1 MKANIFT
8 NELAKTSSVF
18 GRKKD
23 IEVIFEGE
31 GAKTD
36 GSKVYLPA
44 INLNAEVTDEQAA
57 IMRGYVD
64 HEAGH
69 VRHTDFDALKNNKHK
84 MAGNKLLHQC
94 ANALEDVWLE
104 QRVREEYSG
113 SEANLRAV
121 STAVNGEFLK
131 HVEHNDE
138 RLRDPVWVGPVAATW
153 AGRKTYGGDTNE
165 ECLAMLDD
173 EMHEMI
179 IEIVKRVDDC
189 KSSHD
194 VFELAE
200 EFETKLRAT
209 KAERESD
216 EPEGSGETGDGEPE
230 EKADE
235 DRDNEG
241 DVDNT
246 ARIEDAPDE
255 DRADEPK
262 GSDVDDGDAP
272 DSTDDADEPSSTD
285 EPDVDDDVYDEFG
298 VDKAIENMM
307 KAPELRDSRAGAY
320 RPYTTKFDTW
330 WHRTDPS
337 DYDTTIEDGYWR
349 KGYRVLRCG
358 TQAEY
363 DSLLSRMSGVVNM
376 CRRKLER
383 ALIAKQNRDWD
394 NAKEDGRLDT
404 RRLTAAVAGK
414 TNVFKTRT
422 DRNEMDTA
430 LTLLVDLSGS
440 MSGSKVSMARDVVI
454 AFCEALDRTGISYEV
469 LGFCN
474 GWPDH
479 IKELNDV
486 DTTRWFKDFNRL
498 WPLHMAVFKHF
509 DERLHDAKGAI
520 ARISNVAGGDN
531 TDGEA
536 VLLANARLQSRPD
549 KRKVLMVLSDG
560 LPAANGSGL
569 EQHLADVISE
579 IEASNTDVIGIGI
592 KDDSVERFY
601 SKHVVVNSLDDLQG
615 VVMSEL
621 AKLLLGDRI
630 VLDHSK
636 LLDRAV

>member
-1 MKANIFT
+1 MKANVFT

-36 GSKVYLPA
+36 GSKVYLPS
-44 INLNAEVTDEQAA
+44 INRNADVTDEQAA

-69 VRHTDFDALKNNKHK
+69 VRHTDFKALSENRHK
-84 MAGNKLLHQC
+84 MVGNKLLHQC

-113 SEANLRAV
+113 SETNLRAV
-121 STAVNGEFLK
+121 SQAVNGEFIK
-131 HVEHNDE
+131 HVKHDDE

-153 AGRKTYGGDTNE
+153 EGRKTYGGDTNE
-165 ECLAMLDD
+165 QCLAMLDD

-179 IEIVKRVDDC
+179 VEIVKRVDDC
-189 KSSHD
+189 KTSHD

-200 EFETKLRAT
+200 EFEAKIRAT
-209 KAERESD
+209 KAERETE
-216 EPEGSGETGDGEPE
+216 EPDDGGDGD
-230 EKADE
+230 EKGEKPDEDGDIEGDMDDTIRGEDEADE
-235 DRDNEG
+235 DG
-241 DVDNT
+241 
-246 ARIEDAPDE
+246 
-255 DRADEPK
+255 ADKPE
-262 GSDVDDGDAP
+262 GSDVDDGDTP
-272 DSTDDADEPSSTD
+272 DSTDGADEPSSTD
-285 EPDVDDDVYDEFG
+285 ESDLDDDVYDEFG
-298 VDKAIENMM
+298 VENALKKVLEDPDMTGVRG
-307 KAPELRDSRAGAY
+307 ERY
-320 RPYTTKFDTW
+320 RPYSTKFDTW
-330 WHRTDPS
+330 LHRS
-337 DYDTTIEDGYWR
+337 DGPTKYKP
-349 KGYRVLRCG
+349 KGRNKGHNIMGKTEASVYESVLNG
-358 TQAEY
+358 
-363 DSLLSRMSGVVNM
+363 MSGVINM

-422 DRNEMDTA
+422 DRDDIDTA

-440 MSGSKVSMARDVVI
+440 MCGEPIRMARQVVI
-454 AFCEALDRTGISYEV
+454 AFCEAVDRTGIKYEV
-469 LGFCN
+469 LGFDNTYLDPKMCPRQVIEVARKRESR
-474 GWPDH
+474 GYDRLEP
-479 IKELNDV
+479 LN
-486 DTTRWFKDFNRL
+486 
-498 WPLHMAVFKHF
+498 MAVFKHF
-509 DERLHDAKGAI
+509 NERLFECKGSI
-520 ARISNVAGGDN
+520 ASIVNMASGNN

-536 VLLANARLQSRPD
+536 VVLANERLQARSE
-549 KRKVLMVLSDG
+549 KRKVMMVLSDG
-560 LPAANGSGL
+560 EPAAWGDRGSHFK
-569 EQHLADVISE
+569 HLREVTSE
-579 IEASNTDVIGIGI
+579 IEDTETDLIGIGI
-592 KDDSVERFY
+592 QSDAVERFY
-601 SKHVVVNSLDDLQG
+601 KHHVVVHSLDDLQG

-621 AKLLLGDRI
+621 AKLLLGDRV